1 MLEKVSF
8 ERKSKISDKGLGE
21 SLTSQDKIRSFS
33 HFLRHKP
40 TKSEKFGHIKAKKI

>member
-1 MLEKVSF
+1 MLEKVLF

-40 TKSEKFGHIKAKKI
+40 TKSEKKSKKKSK